1 MSAPLPDDLR
11 FTEQHEWV
19 RRDGDEVV
27 VGITAHAQEQLGD
40 VVYVDLPGPGTSVQA
55 EQPFGEVE
63 SHKSV
68 SDLFAP
74 VSGEI
79 SARNDALDERPEL
92 VNEDPYGEGWL
103 VRITIAEAADLDGLL
118 DAAGYRA
125 VVGD

>member
-1 MSAPLPDDLR
+1 MD
-11 FTEQHEWV
+11 
-19 RRDGDEVV
+19 
-27 VGITAHAQEQLGD
+27 I
-40 VVYVDLPGPGTSVQA
+40 PGPGTSVES

-79 SARNDALDERPEL
+79 VARNDGLDERPEL
-92 VNEDPYGEGWL
+92 VNEDPYGDGWL
-103 VRITIAEAADLDGLL
+103 VRIRPTEPQAHAGLL

-125 VVGD
+125 VVEG